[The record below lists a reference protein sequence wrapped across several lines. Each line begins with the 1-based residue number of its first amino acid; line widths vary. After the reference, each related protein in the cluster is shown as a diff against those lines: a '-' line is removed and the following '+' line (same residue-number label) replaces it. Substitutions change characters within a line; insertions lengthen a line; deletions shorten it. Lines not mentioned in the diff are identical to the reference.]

1 MDTADPK
8 DLKNPQVLFS
18 WHAPIRAYKKKSA
31 GVLRF
36 YVAVALLLSL
46 IAFFFGDKILVMPI
60 AAVMFLFYVLT
71 ITPSTV
77 IEHKIT
83 KFGIETGGNTYRF
96 DSLSHFYFVKKYDYN
111 VLVVVARPPY
121 YTHIYLVVHDKDT
134 IQQLIKILS
143 EHLVYQE
150 HPNKTFT
157 DKCVEALSKLMPEDK
172 EDQIKSRLTQVTATV
187 SEVNQPASL

>member
-1 MDTADPK
+1 MEKSDSK
-8 DLKNPQVLFS
+8 GLKNPQVLFS
-18 WHAPIRAYKKKSA
+18 WRAPIRAYKKKSA

-36 YVAVALLLSL
+36 YIALALLLSL

-71 ITPSTV
+71 ITPSTTV
-77 IEHKIT
+77 ENKIT

-96 DSLSHFYFVKKYDYN
+96 DNLSHFYFVKKYDYH
-111 VLVVVARPPY
+111 VLVIVARPPY
-121 YTHIYLVVHDKDT
+121 FSHIYLVVKNEET
-134 IQQLIKILS
+134 MGQLIRLLS

-157 DKCVEALSKLMPEDK
+157 DKCVEALSRLMPEDT
-172 EDQIKSRLTQVTATV
+172 ESTHQQVTTGAN
-187 SEVNQPASL
+187 EANWPASL